1 MIDETLKKIE
11 SRIERTRSM
20 KPETKEELRELVR
33 QLKSEV
39 HDLSES
45 DIEHARSIA
54 NFTDVSTHEAT
65 RELRNEGAQKAAL
78 EGLAATVAGFEE
90 AHPKLVGVVNR
101 ICSTL
106 SNMGI

>member
-11 SRIERTRSM
+11 RRINETRSM
-20 KPETKEELRELVR
+20 KPEKKEELEELVR

-39 HDLSES
+39 HQLSET
-45 DIEHARSIA
+45 DVEHARSIA
-54 NFTDVSTHEAT
+54 GFTDVSTHEAT
-65 RELRNEGAQKAAL
+65 RDQKNEGAQKAAV

-90 AHPKLVGVVNR
+90 AHPKLVAIVNR